1 MSAHR
6 VPLVVVLLA
15 ALGAAALRAQTSAAA
30 TPASILKT
38 ALRTT
43 LTAQERF
50 YAANETYA
58 PSVEALGLRPEA
70 GVRVDILVAGANGWQ
85 GRATHQ
91 SQPGRSCV
99 VFVGSLEGAE
109 APSLAGGGALAL
121 VPASGEMEIG
131 RTVSHGNSIA
141 VGSFIGSG
149 DGSVVSSVMYR
160 NAYPAGL
167 AAHAGSEPGSAG
179 TCRA

>member
-15 ALGAAALRAQTSAAA
+15 ALGAGALRAQASATAAWQA
-30 TPASILKT
+30 TPASVLKT

-43 LTAQERF
+43 LAAQERF
-50 YAANETYA
+50 YAANGTYA
-58 PSVEALGLRPEA
+58 PSAEALGLRPEA

-99 VFVGSLEGAE
+99 VFVGSLERAE
-109 APSLAGGGALAL
+109 APRTDGDHEMAGEEGIPLCDR
-121 VPASGEMEIG
+121 M
-131 RTVSHGNSIA
+131 R
-141 VGSFIGSG
+141 
-149 DGSVVSSVMYR
+149 
-160 NAYPAGL
+160 
-167 AAHAGSEPGSAG
+167 
-179 TCRA
+179 